1 MQPDEPVLTDA
12 MNTDIFVRLEQI
24 AKVSQNAR
32 TSWFALLALLVFVG
46 GTLMSH
52 KDSDFFAFGAETEL
66 PLVSISV
73 PTVSFFIAAPALM
86 AALYV
91 YLHFYLHGLWV
102 ALAKCSPRVGEEAL
116 EERIYP
122 TMLGT
127 SALAIR
133 RRWRRETGNP
143 VEGSRTA
150 SIAISFMAVW
160 VLGPVVLCFLWWRS
174 MPFHH
179 EWLTLSVAAWLW
191 IALIAGGNS
200 LLHLFCL
207 MRTGERYPHGLFRRP
222 LARPTAI
229 ISLVLLVVLAIISWD
244 TTEGG
249 RFVPLA
255 RANLAGAEL
264 TRKPAD
270 WLHYDIWIED
280 WKHQFRIRECLN
292 AAQVGGSCAD
302 DKRDQLK
309 RETQQRWTTR
319 TDSLDAA
326 NLPEADLRMAD
337 LRFAFLSGANFGPK
351 WAIPG
356 TRPLIGARL
365 DGADIREARLERA
378 NFKFAQL
385 KGTEL
390 SNARLQGTHFYAA
403 RLEGANFRSARLQG
417 ANFSSAGLQG
427 VSFTHVQ
434 GQNVDFAFA
443 HGEGADFTQ
452 AQLDSA
458 NFPLARL
465 PGADFTLARMEG
477 ANFSSG
483 RLERATFHS
492 AWLKGAD
499 FSGAQLEGADFA
511 SARLQGA
518 DFALARLK
526 GANFNNARLEGAN
539 FKFARLEGADLRH
552 VQGLGQSQLHGACG
566 NQDTQ
571 LPQGL
576 SLLDCRE

>member
-1 MQPDEPVLTDA
+1 MHPDDPVPTDA
-12 MNTDIFVRLEQI
+12 MTTEIHVRLEQI
-24 AKVSQNAR
+24 ARISQNAR
-32 TSWFALLALLVFVG
+32 TSWLSLLALLVFVG
-46 GTLMSH
+46 VTLMGH

-73 PTVSFFIAAPALM
+73 HTEAFFIVAPALI

-91 YLHFYLHGLWV
+91 YLHIYLHGLWI
-102 ALAKCSPRVGEEAL
+102 ALAKCPPRVGGEAL

-133 RRWRRETGNP
+133 RRWRHETGSP

-150 SIAISFMAVW
+150 SIAITFSMVW
-160 VLGPVVLCFLWWRS
+160 MLGPVVLCFLWWRS
-174 MPFHH
+174 MPYHH
-179 EWLTLSVAAWLW
+179 EWLTLSAAAWLW

-200 LLHLFCL
+200 LIHLFCL
-207 MRTGERYPHGLFRRP
+207 MRSGKRYPYGLFRRP

-229 ISLVLLVVLAIISWD
+229 ISLVLLVVLATISWD
-244 TTEGG
+244 TTAGG

-255 RANLAGAEL
+255 RANLAGADL

-280 WKHQFRIRECLN
+280 WKYQFRMRECPD
-292 AAQVGGSCAD
+292 AARIGAPCTD
-302 DKRDQLK
+302 DKRDQFK
-309 RETQQRWTTR
+309 RETEKRWTTR
-319 TDSLDAA
+319 TDSLDGA

-365 DGADIREARLERA
+365 DSADIRSAWLERA

-385 KGTEL
+385 KGATL
-390 SNARLQGTHFYAA
+390 GGARLQGAHFLAA
-403 RLEGANFRSARLQG
+403 RLQGADFRGARLDGAYFGSTRLQGARFIEAQGESVSFSFAQGEGANFTQAQLSGANFRS
-417 ANFSSAGLQG
+417 S
-427 VSFTHVQ
+427 
-434 GQNVDFAFA
+434 
-443 HGEGADFTQ
+443 
-452 AQLDSA
+452 QLPS
-458 NFPLARL
+458 
-465 PGADFTLARMEG
+465 ADFTLARLE
-477 ANFSSG
+477 AADFSNA
-483 RLERATFHS
+483 RLENSTFHS
-492 AWLKGAD
+492 AWLKGTD
-499 FSGAQLEGADFA
+499 FG
-511 SARLQGA
+511 
-518 DFALARLK
+518 
-526 GANFNNARLEGAN
+526 NARLEGAN
-539 FKFARLEGADLRH
+539 FTSARLQSADFTLAQLRGVTLKNARLEEAKFNFARLQGADLRH

-571 LPQGL
+571 LPKGL
-576 SLLDCRE
+576 FLMDCHE